1 MAEQNNSNG
10 PAEGASMPE
19 LVKELSSQ
27 TSNLVRQE
35 VELAKAELAQ
45 KGREAGVGAGLF
57 TVAGVV
63 GFLGAA
69 ALTAAIIALL
79 SEAMDTWVAALIV
92 AAVYLTAAGASAL
105 AGRDRVRDASPLVPE
120 QAIETTKEDIEWA
133 KSQTTSAGR

>member
-1 MAEQNNSNG
+1 MAEPTNSNG
-10 PAEGASMPE
+10 PQGSTMPE
-19 LVKELSSQ
+19 LVKELSAQ
-27 TSNLVRQE
+27 TSALVRQE

-92 AAVYLTAAGASAL
+92 AALYLTAAGLSAL